1 MRNITEPTSE
11 ITSFVLMFQKV
22 RANLQV
28 AETMQSVEKE
38 KFVVVVNA

>member
-1 MRNITEPTSE
+1 ME
-11 ITSFVLMFQKV
+11 ITSPALMFQKV